1 MRILIADDN
10 EIALAVLE
18 SALTEDGHQVEV
30 AHNGREAL
38 CALRRGTCRLV
49 ISDWEMP
56 EMNGLEFCRAVRAA
70 DFPDYIYVILLTTRG
85 ARADLI
91 EGLSA
96 GADDFLVKPFD
107 PEELRVRIRTAD
119 RILSREMFA
128 LTIFALAKLAE
139 SRDTETG
146 AHLERVRLYAQTL
159 ARKLADDPRFA
170 PDVDGN
176 FVRLIYL
183 TAPLH
188 DIGKVAIPDHI
199 LLKPG
204 ALTPEEF
211 QIMQTHALRGAETL
225 DAALREYPDATFLR
239 MARDIAACHHE
250 RFDGTGYPH
259 RLRGKD
265 IPLAARIVAIADV
278 YDALISK
285 RHYKAAFSH
294 EKAHEIILQG
304 AGTHFDP
311 DLVAAFQT
319 VREEFMRIAAGHS
332 GENPV
337 A

>member
-10 EIALAVLE
+10 PIALAVLE
-18 SALTEDGHQVEV
+18 AELLSEGHQVEI
-30 AHNGREAL
+30 ARDGREAL
-38 CALRRGTCRLV
+38 NLLRQGTCRLV

-56 EMNGLEFCRAVRAA
+56 VMNGLEFCRAVRAA
-70 DFPDYIYVILLTTRG
+70 DFPDYVYVILLTTRG
-85 ARADLI
+85 SRSDII

-107 PEELRVRIRTAD
+107 PDELRVRIRTGQ

-139 SRDTETG
+139 SRDPETG

-159 ARKLADDPRFA
+159 ARHLAGDPHYA

-176 FVRLIYL
+176 YVRLIYL

-188 DIGKVAIPDHI
+188 DIGKVAIPDTV
-199 LLKPG
+199 LLKEG
-204 ALTPEEF
+204 KLTPEEF
-211 QIMQTHALRGAETL
+211 GIMKTHALHGARTL
-225 DAALREYPDATFLR
+225 DAALKEYPDATFLR
-239 MARDIAACHHE
+239 MARDIAAAHHE
-250 RFDGTGYPH
+250 RFDGTGYPYG
-259 RLRGKD
+259 LKGKD

-285 RHYKAAFSH
+285 RRYKDAFSH
-294 EKAHEIILQG
+294 DKAAAIITES

-311 DLVAAFQT
+311 DLVAAFQS
-319 VREEFMRIAAGHS
+319 VDGEFARIAAANQG
-332 GENPV
+332 
-337 A
+337 

>member
-10 EIALAVLE
+10 EIALTVLE
-18 SALTEDGHQVEV
+18 AALLAEGHQVEI
-30 AHNGREAL
+30 ARNGREAL
-38 CALRRGTCRLV
+38 AILRQGACRMV

-56 EMNGLEFCRAVRAA
+56 EMNGLEFCRALRAA

-85 ARADLI
+85 GRSDII

-107 PEELRVRIRTAD
+107 PDELRVRIRSGE
-119 RILSREMFA
+119 RILAREMFT
-128 LTIFALAKLAE
+128 LTLFALAKLAE
-139 SRDTETG
+139 SRDPETG

-159 ARKLADDPRFA
+159 ARQLTSDPRFA
-170 PDVDGN
+170 SQVDGN

-188 DIGKVAIPDHI
+188 DIGKVAIPDHV

-211 QIMQTHALRGAETL
+211 DIMKTHAMRGAQTL
-225 DAALREYPDATFLR
+225 DAALQEYPDATFLR
-239 MARDIAACHHE
+239 MARDIAAHHHE
-250 RFDGTGYPH
+250 RYDGTGYPAG
-259 RLRGKD
+259 LKGQA

-278 YDALISK
+278 YDALITK
-285 RHYKAAFSH
+285 RRYKDAFSH
-294 EKAHEIILQG
+294 EKAKTIITQS

-311 DLVAAFQT
+311 DLVAVFERISHEY
-319 VREEFMRIAAGHS
+319 VRIAEANHG
-332 GENPV
+332 G
-337 A
+337 